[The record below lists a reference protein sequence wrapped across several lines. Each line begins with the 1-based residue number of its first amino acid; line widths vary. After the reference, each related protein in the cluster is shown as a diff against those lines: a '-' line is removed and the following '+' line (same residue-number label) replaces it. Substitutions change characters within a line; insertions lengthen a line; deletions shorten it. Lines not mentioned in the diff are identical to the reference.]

1 MVRDKSRKTTKANKI
16 TKANRTRKRATRR
29 HSAKRSR
36 ALPPYLMEPFL
47 VLRTALETDATLRA
61 LVSATL
67 AHGQAPPSWRGK
79 TLLQFIDFFKQWANA
94 KISLKNPGYYIGH
107 FAVLMGTAK
116 GRQLMRY
123 APWTSWV
130 MTFFETRHEYLGSP
144 STRAWV
150 PHLVTATPPGGG
162 GFNMQMI
169 PADKDGTAGP
179 SMEGSPYQRAL
190 IKKYRLNDK
199 LITRNGTQTLDLPK
213 ALMTKLFKFNNF
225 NRFFLRRFLP
235 ETRPLGAS
243 PSWLPAGRDI
253 SPKDAIVSPADGQIK
268 WLFHEG
274 SSGSTTRKF
283 LVKEQVYSL
292 HEAFTVC
299 SLEAA
304 HRCTANKYLDVFANG
319 PMVDILLWFTDYHR
333 YHAPVSGKVIK
344 IQDYGLPSALG
355 ATWGDGPAG
364 LAKED
369 RDWVNKHYGARME
382 GYYDWTDTITKHRRA
397 VYIIDTDVRG
407 GTRVGKVMMMPIG
420 FYGVGSMVS
429 RVKEGQMITKGQE
442 LGNFAFGGSSVIL
455 CFEPKKVEIDVPYV
469 ASKSPY
475 PQTASA
481 FQPIQVRQA
490 IGSIRRARK

>member
-1 MVRDKSRKTTKANKI
+1 V
-16 TKANRTRKRATRR
+16 
-29 HSAKRSR
+29 
-36 ALPPYLMEPFL
+36 
-47 VLRTALETDATLRA
+47 TLRA

-67 AHGQAPPSWRGK
+67 ADDQAPPSWRGK
-79 TLLQFIDFFKQWANA
+79 TLLQFIEFFRQWSKA
-94 KISLKNPGYYIGH
+94 KISLKNPGYYIGE
-107 FAVLMGTAK
+107 FSVLMGTVQ

-130 MTFFETRHEYLGSP
+130 MLFFETRHEYLGSP
-144 STRAWV
+144 NTRSWIPYLA
-150 PHLVTATPPGGG
+150 TTTPPSGG
-162 GFNMQMI
+162 GFNMQMM

-190 IKKYRLNDK
+190 IKKHRLNDK
-199 LITRNGTQTLDLPK
+199 LITRHGTPTLDLPK
-213 ALMTKLFKFNNF
+213 ALMIKLFKFNNF

-235 ETRPLGAS
+235 GTRPLGAT
-243 PSWLPAGRDI
+243 PPWLPAGRDI

-274 SSGSTTRKF
+274 SAGSTTRKF

-304 HRCTANKYLDVFANG
+304 HRCTANKYLDIFANG

-344 IQDYGLPSALG
+344 IQDYGLPGALG

-364 LAKED
+364 MPKED
-369 RDWVNKHYGARME
+369 LAWVEKHYGPDSVEKTWDRLPM
-382 GYYDWTDTITKHRRA
+382 YDWSETVTKHRRA
-397 VYIIDTDVRG
+397 VYIIDTNVRG
-407 GTRVGKVMMMPIG
+407 GTGVGKVMMMPIG
-420 FYGVGSMVS
+420 FFGVGSMTAS
-429 RVKEGQMITKGQE
+429 VKEGQTITKGQE
-442 LGNFAFGGSSVIL
+442 LRNFSFVGSSVVL
-455 CFEPKKVEIDVPYV
+455 CFEPKQVEIDVPYV
-469 ASKSPY
+469 ASKFPY
-475 PQTASA
+475 PRTSSA